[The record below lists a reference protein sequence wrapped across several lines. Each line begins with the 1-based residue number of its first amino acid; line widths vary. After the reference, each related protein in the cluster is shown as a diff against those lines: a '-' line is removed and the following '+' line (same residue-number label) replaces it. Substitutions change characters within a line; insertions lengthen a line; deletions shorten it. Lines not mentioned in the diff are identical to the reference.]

1 MNQFAGIMTSA
12 VNGVAAELDTQV
24 KGTAIVVYNPLN
36 IPREDVVEATVSLPS
51 GTPKGVRVIAPDGTE
66 VPAQLSNG
74 KVLFVAKAPSVG
86 FAVYDVQSADSVVN
100 SSLKVS
106 TSSLENLR
114 YRVSIDSNGDVSSIF
129 DKRTSRELLSSPIRL
144 AVLTDNPRQWP
155 AWNMDFEDVQRAPRA
170 FVGGTANIKVVEDG
184 PVRVSVA
191 IVRETEGSKF
201 VQTISL
207 SAGDAGNRVEFS
219 NVIDWNTRQANLKAT
234 FPLAARNKLA
244 TYNWDV
250 GTIQR
255 PNAAE
260 RQFEVGSHQWI
271 DLADESGSFG
281 TTVLTD
287 CKNASDKPDDQTIR
301 LTLLRTPG
309 TRGSYVD
316 QGTQDIGRHEIKFG
330 FAGHSGDWRKDRT
343 DWQGY
348 RLNQPLIAFQSPAH
362 AGSLTKTFSLLRINN
377 DRIRVLALK
386 KAELSDELIIRL
398 VETDGMAADKVRI
411 SFASPLTAAR
421 EVNAQE
427 QALGNVTISGGELV
441 TSFRPFQ
448 LHTFALKLAPS
459 RTRSAAIQS
468 QPVPLDYDLSVAAR
482 VGRPGD
488 GSFDWAPNNQNASQ
502 GRSLPAELLPREIS
516 YGGIRFQLGMP
527 AKPNAVVARG
537 QSIALPGGNYNRIYL
552 LAAASGGDQRA
563 TFKVG
568 QKEIE
573 LNIQDWTGYVGQWDN
588 RTWKTTEEVIRQSV
602 TAAAAGQQPRVRI
615 NPYGEMTG
623 LRPGFIKRADVA
635 WFASQRRD
643 AAGNPEPYI
652 YSYLFAYPIHMPVGT
667 RTLVL
672 PDNERIR
679 VLAVTVA
686 NEPWVTLPAQ
696 PLYDTLER

>member
-1 MNQFAGIMTSA
+1 
-12 VNGVAAELDTQV
+12 
-24 KGTAIVVYNPLN
+24 
-36 IPREDVVEATVSLPS
+36 
-51 GTPKGVRVIAPDGTE
+51 
-66 VPAQLSNG
+66 
-74 KVLFVAKAPSVG
+74 
-86 FAVYDVQSADSVVN
+86 
-100 SSLKVS
+100 
-106 TSSLENLR
+106 
-114 YRVSIDSNGDVSSIF
+114 
-129 DKRTSRELLSSPIRL
+129 
-144 AVLTDNPRQWP
+144 
-155 AWNMDFEDVQRAPRA
+155 
-170 FVGGTANIKVVEDG
+170 
-184 PVRVSVA
+184 
-191 IVRETEGSKF
+191 
-201 VQTISL
+201 
-207 SAGDAGNRVEFS
+207 
-219 NVIDWNTRQANLKAT
+219 
-234 FPLAARNKLA
+234 
-244 TYNWDV
+244 
-250 GTIQR
+250 
-255 PNAAE
+255 
-260 RQFEVGSHQWI
+260 VGSHQWI

-287 CKNASDKPDDQTIR
+287 CKNASDKPDEQTIR
-301 LTLLRTPG
+301 LTLLRTTG

-427 QALGNVTISGGELV
+427 QALGNVTISGGDLV

-468 QPVPLDYDLSVAAR
+468 QLVPLDYDLSVAAR

-527 AKPNAVVARG
+527 AKTNAGVARG

-615 NPYGEMTG
+615 NPY
-623 LRPGFIKRADVA
+623 
-635 WFASQRRD
+635 
-643 AAGNPEPYI
+643 
-652 YSYLFAYPIHMPVGT
+652 
-667 RTLVL
+667 
-672 PDNERIR
+672 
-679 VLAVTVA
+679 
-686 NEPWVTLPAQ
+686 
-696 PLYDTLER
+696 